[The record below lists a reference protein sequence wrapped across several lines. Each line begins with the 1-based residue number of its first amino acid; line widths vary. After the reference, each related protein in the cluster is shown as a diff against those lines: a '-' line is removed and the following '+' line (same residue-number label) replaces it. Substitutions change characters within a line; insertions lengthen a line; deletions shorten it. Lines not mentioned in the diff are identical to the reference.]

1 VGDRIDGRVRTTMLA
16 ELATMPTTELVRWLG
31 LAFITFSWIGLD
43 WVTQETK
50 ILLVYLANEQRPMRI
65 LHYFFPQRDFTRSM
79 T

>member
-1 VGDRIDGRVRTTMLA
+1 MGDRIEGRVRTTMLA
-16 ELATMPTTELVRWLG
+16 ELATMPTTGLVRGLG

-50 ILLVYLANEQRPMRI
+50 ILLVYLAKRTVTYENFT
-65 LHYFFPQRDFTRSM
+65 LFFPQRDFTRSM